1 MAKVTNSFTSYDAT
15 SNREDL
21 SNVIYNIDPTA
32 TPFMSAIG
40 TKNVSNVVFDWQTEN
55 LPTPSGTCQLE
66 VF

>member
-40 TKNVSNVVFDWQTEN
+40 SKNITNVVFDWQTYN
-55 LPTPSGTCQLE
+55 LLLLAEQ
-66 VF
+66 VN